1 MMYHACCGWSGEEAD
16 LEKEYVD
23 GFLVAIVC
31 PKCKANSPWALYE
44 DEANAADSPDV
55 PEYIPR
61 NRDKNKETVSKRLR
75 MWS

>member
-1 MMYHACCGWSGEEAD
+1 MMYHACCGWSGEETD
-16 LEKEYVD
+16 LAKEYVD

-31 PKCKANSPWALYE
+31 PKCRADSPWALYE
-44 DEANAADSPDV
+44 DDPYEPEAPDE

-61 NRDKNKETVSKRLR
+61 NRDNNKEAVSKRLR